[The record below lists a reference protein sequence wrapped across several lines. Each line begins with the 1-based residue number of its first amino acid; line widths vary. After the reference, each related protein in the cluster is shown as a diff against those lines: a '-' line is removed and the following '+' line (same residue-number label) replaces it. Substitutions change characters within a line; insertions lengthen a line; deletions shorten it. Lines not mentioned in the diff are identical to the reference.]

1 VPRSLR
7 LSVDILTLN
16 SQEITALAQAEADAA
31 VAHPQPGRRRWR
43 DSTLRTAAVALL
55 AACWTTAGAM
65 WWGGMWQASQALTA
79 VIGSAALA
87 LLMAAVVRGVR
98 AAREALE
105 VVDAHD

>member
-1 VPRSLR
+1 MS
-7 LSVDILTLN
+7 LN

-43 DSTLRTAAVALL
+43 DSTPHAVALALL
-55 AACWTTAGAM
+55 AACWTTTGVM
-65 WWGGMWQASQALTA
+65 WWSGMWQVAQALTA
-79 VIGSAALA
+79 AIASAALA

>member
-1 VPRSLR
+1 
-7 LSVDILTLN
+7 
-16 SQEITALAQAEADAA
+16 
-31 VAHPQPGRRRWR
+31 
-43 DSTLRTAAVALL
+43 
-55 AACWTTAGAM
+55 M